1 MDRTL
6 LTARE
11 VADLLRLN
19 VDTIYKLVQREGLPA
34 VKIGGQWRFWAAEVR
49 GWVRGQRGDNTHAL
63 SRKSRKEDTQGRGS
77 APSDAA
83 RTPWH
88 GRGVPYAANARQGVA
103 TSGNM

>member
-1 MDRTL
+1 MDHTL

-49 GWVRGQRGDNTHAL
+49 GWVRGQRGGNTQAL
-63 SRKSRKEDTQGRGS
+63 SRKSQEEDTQGRGS

-83 RTPWH
+83 RTPCH

>member
-1 MDRTL
+1 MDHTL

-49 GWVRGQRGDNTHAL
+49 GWVRGQRGDNTQAL

-103 TSGNM
+103 PSGNM